1 MQTPTGIPIRRRALP
16 GRVAPVTVPV
26 VPSTPAPMARTGF
39 LWPKHLAYAVLALAV
54 VVSLSEIGLRVYDSA
69 TGQVTRRQLYD
80 RGLLCKS
87 WFVHHTLR
95 PSQVFAVKHPDR
107 DEKIRVAIN
116 SLGYRG
122 PEPRIP
128 KPAGVYRVVCLGDDQ
143 TFGQAVPLDATWP
156 ARLES
161 IWKDATPLKIEVLNA
176 AVPGYCPLLQY
187 LQLKLQL
194 GSLQPDLVIAQFDPS
209 DVAEDYACRRQLLT
223 SADRVP
229 LSCSHPDLYLKRG
242 ELNKPVNQ
250 PWLLPEVLK
259 TEVAKFWTDR
269 MLTESSKTIDSPQGK
284 YAWIEDSPPDL
295 DVYVDQCLAPLLRMQ
310 RHCDALGIDFVVV
323 VQPAAWQVSP
333 TATPGEAA
341 RAAAGIAPG
350 AEYGGNGPS
359 QRLREFCDEAGI
371 ALVDLTEPF
380 RRQEESDT
388 LFWTESPTLSD
399 RGHELVGRTL
409 ARRLVGLLPGQPVP
423 AAPSAVESHPDE
435 LTRKPRPNPLGG
447 ATVARPGRGG
457 FESGTARE

>member
-1 MQTPTGIPIRRRALP
+1 
-16 GRVAPVTVPV
+16 
-26 VPSTPAPMARTGF
+26 MARTGF

-284 YAWIEDSPPDL
+284 YAWIEDSPPTWTCMSTSASPPCYECSGIAMPWGSIL
-295 DVYVDQCLAPLLRMQ
+295 SSSCNRPRGRSLRPRRREKRLVRPRGLLR
-310 RHCDALGIDFVVV
+310 
-323 VQPAAWQVSP
+323 
-333 TATPGEAA
+333 
-341 RAAAGIAPG
+341 
-350 AEYGGNGPS
+350 GPS
-359 QRLREFCDEAGI
+359 IVETVPRSGCASFAM
-371 ALVDLTEPF
+371 
-380 RRQEESDT
+380 RRA
-388 LFWTESPTLSD
+388 SPWST
-399 RGHELVGRTL
+399 
-409 ARRLVGLLPGQPVP
+409 
-423 AAPSAVESHPDE
+423 
-435 LTRKPRPNPLGG
+435 
-447 ATVARPGRGG
+447 
-457 FESGTARE
+457 